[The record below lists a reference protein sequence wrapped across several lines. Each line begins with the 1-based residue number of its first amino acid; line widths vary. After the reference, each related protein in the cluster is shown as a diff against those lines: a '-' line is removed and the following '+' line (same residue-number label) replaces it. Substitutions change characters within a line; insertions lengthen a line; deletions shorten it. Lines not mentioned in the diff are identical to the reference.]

1 MMDRVRVR
9 CPVCRSTVPVEA
21 LWAVDNLCPRC
32 STRVYT
38 ARRRSAPAGVV
49 GKALALLT
57 ADSAPSVIRAEIA
70 KK

>member
-1 MMDRVRVR
+1 MIDRVRVR
-9 CPVCRSTVPVEA
+9 CPVCRSTVPVA
-21 LWAVDNLCPRC
+21 VLWAVDDLCPRC

-38 ARRRSAPAGVV
+38 ARRRSAPGGVV

-57 ADSAPSVIRAEIA
+57 AETAPSLIRTEIA